1 MNQTKKLETRSVG
14 QTSAVKDRPA
24 VVMTPAS
31 ANALYHIDEPAALL
45 NLADELKKFIT
56 ERKLTTPIQGKDY
69 VQVEGWQYLGS
80 CLGVMPVVEK
90 VINLST
96 ETEIKYESTVLL
108 KRIANDQVIGRGVAV
123 CSNRE
128 AKRRNSDEYVVMS
141 MSETRAIGKAF
152 RNNFAWIIKAAGYEA
167 TPAEEM
173 DGVFE
178 PDRPVTP
185 RSTARR
191 PGVDAGGIHRP
202 AARRGHGAAAV
213 DAAPSI
219 TKSVPQG
226 PATTKQLDLLKKL
239 LNSHV
244 FDVNYD
250 AKAKEVTRQ
259 INVGTLRADDASAFI
274 DRLLD
279 NRETGASGVVSL
291 RKDLEEKAKTSEA
304 QITGEDR
311 AVYKQLFYEVWNT
324 KTYEKAM
331 DFLLERII
339 IT

>member
-1 MNQTKKLETRSVG
+1 
-14 QTSAVKDRPA
+14 
-24 VVMTPAS
+24 MTPAS
-31 ANALYHIDEPAALL
+31 AKALYHIDEPAALL

-56 ERKLTTPIQGKDY
+56 ERMLTTPIQGKDY

-178 PDRPVTP
+178 SDRPVTP
-185 RSTARR
+185 GS
-191 PGVDAGGIHRP
+191 P
-202 AARRGHGAAAV
+202 AARSTGSSRRGTAAAV

>member
-31 ANALYHIDEPAALL
+31 AKALYHIDEPAALL
-45 NLADELKKFIT
+45 SLADELKKFIT

-178 PDRPVTP
+178 PDRQVTP
-185 RSTARR
+185 DRVQSTTRSTARST
-191 PGVDAGGIHRP
+191 VDAGPGM
-202 AARRGHGAAAV
+202 

-219 TKSVPQG
+219 SKSFPQG
-226 PATTKQLDLLKKL
+226 PASTKQLDLLKKL

-250 AKAKEVTRQ
+250 AKAKEITRQ

-274 DRLLD
+274 ERLLD

-339 IT
+339 VT